1 MKFDARD
8 WDFVTGKAFSGKT
21 YFIRAHIAAI
31 PATRKVYVYDMTQE
45 YLDLAKK
52 PNIDVW
58 PVQTG
63 LIQEFENFLQIPYR
77 RGNCTVV
84 CSEADN
90 YLNKDSPGI
99 KQFVTTGRNRG
110 IGAIVDCKR
119 PKGVMPQYRVR
130 FNDLVMFQTNLPES
144 IEYLEDW
151 CGTGRGSLE
160 ILRTLKQG
168 EYIICDLDEQTLS
181 GKKRL

>member
-1 MKFDARD
+1 MNFNSRD

-31 PATRKVYVYDMTQE
+31 PRSRPVYIYDMTQE
-45 YLDLAKK
+45 YMDLAK
-52 PNIDVW
+52 NTHIHVW
-58 PVQTG
+58 PVTTG
-63 LIQEFENFLQIPYR
+63 LIDEFEDFLEIPFA
-77 RGNCTVV
+77 RGNCTVIL
-84 CSEADN
+84 SEADN
-90 YLNKDSPGI
+90 YLSKDSPII

-151 CGTGRGSLE
+151 CGTGRGSLDM
-160 ILRTLKQG
+160 LRTLKQG
-168 EYIICDLDEQTLS
+168 EFVQCDLDDQTLS

>member
-8 WDFVTGKAFSGKT
+8 WDFVTGKAFAGKT
-21 YFIRAHIAAI
+21 YFIRAHIDAI
-31 PATRKVYVYDMTQE
+31 PKKRPVYIYDMTHE
-45 YLDLAKK
+45 YKDLAKRS
-52 PNIDVW
+52 NINVW
-58 PVQTG
+58 LVKTG
-63 LIQEFENFLQIPYR
+63 LIREFEEFIEIPFN

-84 CSEADN
+84 LSESDN
-90 YLNKDSPGI
+90 YLNKDSPAI

-168 EYIICDLDEQTLS
+168 EYIICDLDEQVLS
-181 GKKRL
+181 GIKRL

>member
-1 MKFDARD
+1 MKINSRD
-8 WDFVTGKAFSGKT
+8 WIFVTGKAFSGKT
-21 YFIRAHIAAI
+21 FFLRKHIDIIPDKRHVFI
-31 PATRKVYVYDMTQE
+31 YDMTHE

-52 PNIDVW
+52 NHIHVW
-58 PVQTG
+58 EVQTG
-63 LIQEFENFLQIPYR
+63 LVSEFEEFIEIPFN

-84 CSEADN
+84 LSESDN
-90 YLNKDSPGI
+90 YLNKDSPII

-110 IGAIVDCKR
+110 IGAMVDCKR

-130 FNDLVMFQTNLPES
+130 FNDLIMFQTNLPES

-168 EYIICDLDEQTLS
+168 EFIQGDLDEQTIS

>member
-1 MKFDARD
+1 MKFDSRD

-21 YFIRAHIAAI
+21 FFIRAHIDAI
-31 PATRKVYVYDMTQE
+31 PAKRHVYIYDFTHE
-45 YLDLAKK
+45 YLDLAKRV
-52 PNIDVW
+52 NIDVW
-58 PVQTG
+58 PVKTG
-63 LIQEFENFLQIPYR
+63 LIDEFERFIEIPFS
-77 RGNCTVV
+77 RGNCTVIL
-84 CSEADN
+84 SESDN
-90 YLNKDSPGI
+90 YLNKDSPVI

-110 IGAIVDCKR
+110 IGALVDCKR
-119 PKGVMPQYRVR
+119 PKGVLPQYRVR

-168 EYIICDLDEQTLS
+168 EFIQCDLDEQVLS